1 MRRILTTITLG
12 AMLLVPS
19 FAEAGKGATWASINN
34 AIKSGNQS
42 AIISEVERA
51 EKLRCGS
58 CIDLVL
64 PLIDDERYAVRDVA
78 AWWLSKRAVLVPVRE
93 DMHQRLI
100 AGDSIKAR
108 NAAQVLGR
116 FMHPGALSALEVAI
130 HDDALSDE
138 ARVEAAKAIGMIG
151 HIAGKDM
158 LEAALTSESEQV
170 RAAAANELRN
180 IRGNVDGINV
190 VPLLRDD
197 APEVISA
204 AALTLGTIQESAAVG
219 DLVDVVTDADLPDQV
234 RNDAAWALGQIGDGS
249 AADALKAVAEDADSS
264 LVRSSARIAWH
275 KLRS

>member
-19 FAEAGKGATWASINN
+19 LAEAGKGATWASINN

-58 CIDLVL
+58 CIDLIR

-93 DMHQRLI
+93 EMHERLLS
-100 AGDSIKAR
+100 GDSVKAR

-116 FMHPGALSALEVAI
+116 FMHPGALSALEIAI

-138 ARVEAAKAIGMIG
+138 ARIEAAKAIGMIG
-151 HIAGKDM
+151 HIAGKDI
-158 LEAALTSESEQV
+158 LEGALTSESEGV
-170 RAAAANELRN
+170 RAAAADALRA

-190 VPLLRDD
+190 VPLLQDES
-197 APEVISA
+197 PGVISA
-204 AALTLGTIQESAAVG
+204 AALTLGTVEEPAAVG
-219 DLVDVVTDADLPDQV
+219 DLIDVLQDGDLPDQV

-249 AADALKAVAEDADSS
+249 AADALKAVADDADSS
-264 LVRSSARIAWH
+264 IVRSSARIAWH